1 MGRPSTR
8 FLRAI
13 KWHANGKR
21 LTEST
26 VTDALSRWLYQGH
39 GTKYLSLPVCE
50 DGIGRSPDDM
60 PYRFHCPDT
69 RKKYARWKPFK
80 DHVTGDRKGII
91 ADAETKLVPFIAV
104 DIDRH
109 DAFVSSNQHQEIAIQ
124 IGRHLCKITH
134 IKWIAEVNPNNGSA
148 KFFGFR
154 RAGDHF
160 LLKDAQSLAS
170 KIRQELID
178 LNLCHDRNIEVFPD
192 NCKAVFLPLRRDKI
206 TIADHGMLP
215 RVNRKIKDVR
225 FYGQTVWEY
234 LRCYS
239 AMHFMNWIYQGNNY
253 DEATL
258 ISALRYS
265 CAGLS
270 DEVALECEL
279 IDESNEI
286 LKACSPAGSKP
297 ANKAPGKTVTGAF
310 NCDPKEPCAFK
321 RNWSALLPFAR
332 TFFLANKRLPSVEE
346 AMEHLKRNRLYS
358 ARWIDNEGH
367 RRQRVTDILGKIAET
382 FDPSL
387 VQGNQSVKLD
397 PGIRFWCRRHFP
409 KGIVG
414 HRRRINQF
422 DMTAEIQEIQ
432 VPARFVEQC
441 VGVIAFCLNDHLE
454 NKALPVNR
462 IKAIWNLI
470 DDTTS
475 WNQTYFQIVRNH
487 LEKIGVIN
495 IFDKNHQAGKAW
507 KWKKGENF
515 PTNMQDHYSEKRVR
529 RAGTPNNGRLST
541 GGAREWVGKGI
552 RKERIHN
559 SLYHSLRPNSGI
571 VMQNSLHRGPPDTIS
586 IKRQLFHIDRIK
598 LSRLK
603 KSVVRKVRQTI

>member
-21 LTEST
+21 LTESRAT
-26 VTDALSRWLYQGH
+26 YALSRWLYQGH
-39 GTKYLSLPVCE
+39 GKKYLSLPVCE
-50 DGIGRSPDDM
+50 DGIGRSPDDK

-69 RKKYARWKPFK
+69 CKKYARWKPFN
-80 DHVTGDRKGII
+80 DHVTGDCKGIV
-91 ADAETKLVPFIAV
+91 ADAETKLVPFITV
-104 DIDRH
+104 DLDRH
-109 DAFVSSNQHQEIAIQ
+109 DASVPSKHHQKIAIQ
-124 IGRHLCKITH
+124 IGRHLCRIPH
-134 IKWIAEVNPNNGSA
+134 VKWLAEVNPNNGST
-148 KFFGFR
+148 KFFGFQ
-154 RAGDHF
+154 RAGDRF
-160 LLKDAQSLAS
+160 RMQDAQTLAS
-170 KIRQELID
+170 NIRRALIERG
-178 LNLCHDRNIEVFPD
+178 LCHNGNIEVFPD

-225 FYGQTVWEY
+225 FYGQTVWEKH
-234 LRCYS
+234 RCYS
-239 AMHFMNWIYQGNNY
+239 VLHFLNWIYQGDNF
-253 DEATL
+253 DEDTL
-258 ISALRYS
+258 ISALSYS

-279 IDESNEI
+279 IDESYEI
-286 LKACSPAGSKP
+286 LKARSPQGSEP
-297 ANKAPGKTVTGAF
+297 ANNVTVRPVTGAA
-310 NCDPKEPCAFK
+310 NYDSKEPCALK
-321 RNWSALLPFAR
+321 RNWTALLEFAR
-332 TFFLANKRLPSVEE
+332 TFFLTNKRLPSVEE

-358 ARWIDNEGH
+358 GNWIDNEGH
-367 RRQRVTDILGKIAET
+367 RWQRVTDILGKIAET

-387 VQGNQSVKLD
+387 VQGNQSVILD

-422 DMTAEIQEIQ
+422 DMTAEIQEIR

-441 VGVIAFCLNDHLE
+441 IGVIAFCLEDHLE

-470 DDTTS
+470 EDTPS
-475 WNQTYFQIVRNH
+475 WNQTYFQVVRNH
-487 LEKIGVIN
+487 LEKIGVVK
-495 IFDKNHQAGKAW
+495 IFDKNHQSGKAW
-507 KWKKGENF
+507 RWEKGDNF
-515 PTNMQDHYSEKRVR
+515 PTIIQDQHSEKRVR
-529 RAGTPNNGRLST
+529 RAGTSNNGRLST
-541 GGAREWVGKGI
+541 AGAREWVGKGI

-559 SLYHSLRPNSGI
+559 SLYQTLRPNSGI

-586 IKRQLFHIDRIK
+586 IKRQLFHFDRIK

-603 KSVVRKVRQTI
+603 